1 MDAIHNTVFVVD
13 DSRAIRT
20 SLSRLLDAA
29 GHLVR
34 AYASAEE
41 YLQDSND
48 DAPGCLLLD
57 VFMPGVTGPQLQQA
71 LLAKGRER
79 PIVFLTGKGT
89 IQSTVQA
96 MRSGAVDFLSKPI
109 DEALLFPALER
120 AFVRDAENRKRRAIQ
135 QTIQRRLDTLTP
147 REREVMTQVVCG
159 RLNKLIAMEIGTG
172 EKTVK
177 VHRARMMSKMAATSV
192 AELVRLGAHVGVSME
207 PTIRAEKDS
216 GENVLRWIQA

>member
-1 MDAIHNTVFVVD
+1 MDVIRNTVFLVD
-13 DSRAIRT
+13 DSRAIRA
-20 SLSRLLDAA
+20 SLARLLDAA
-29 GHLVR
+29 GYLVR
-34 AYASAEE
+34 AYACAEE
-41 YLQDSND
+41 YLLDSND

-57 VFMPGVTGPQLQQA
+57 VFMPGLTGPQLQQA
-71 LLAKGRER
+71 LMAKGRER

-96 MRSGAVDFLSKPI
+96 MRSGAIDFLSKPI

-120 AFVRDAENRKRRAIQ
+120 ACARDAENRKRRAIQ

-177 VHRARMMSKMAATSV
+177 VHRARMMSKMAASSV

-216 GENVLRWIQA
+216 GEGVLRWIQA

>member
-1 MDAIHNTVFVVD
+1 MDAIRNTVFMVD
-13 DSRAIRT
+13 DSRAIRA
-20 SLSRLLDAA
+20 SVSRLLEAA
-29 GHLVR
+29 GYPVR
-34 AYASAEE
+34 SFGSAEE
-41 YLQDSND
+41 YLADSND

-57 VFMPGVTGPQLQQA
+57 VYMPGLTGPELQQA
-71 LLAKGRER
+71 LLARGCER

-96 MRSGAVDFLSKPI
+96 MRQGAIDFLSKPI
-109 DEALLFPALER
+109 DEALLFPALDR
-120 AFVRDAENRKRRAIQ
+120 AFLQDAESRKRRAIQ
-135 QTIQRRLDTLTP
+135 QAIQRRLDTLTP

-207 PTIRAEKDS
+207 PTIRAENES
-216 GENVLRWIQA
+216 GERTLRWTHA